1 MAVVDFKNSIEGS
14 CQMPNYWMEHV
25 HLVSKDPLKTAEFY
39 EKTLGAKMVE
49 RSTLSDGRI
58 LLSQLLDG
66 DVVSIKISNPREKP
80 LTSNTLPDGCGL
92 EHYGIKTDD
101 IEAAV
106 ADLKGRGIR
115 FVQDIV
121 EHPSGVKVAFFLSPD
136 DVLIELLQIPE

>member
-1 MAVVDFKNSIEGS
+1 
-14 CQMPNYWMEHV
+14 MPNYWMEHV

-39 EKTLGAKMVE
+39 EKTFGAKMAE
-49 RSTLSDGRI
+49 RSTLYDGRI

-66 DVVSIKISNPREKP
+66 DVVSIKISNPRDKP
-80 LTSNTLPDGCGL
+80 LSPNTLPDGCGL
-92 EHYGIKTDD
+92 EHYGIQTDD

-115 FVQDIV
+115 FVQDII
-121 EHPSGVKVAFFLSPD
+121 EQPSGVKVAFFLSPD

>member
-39 EKTLGAKMVE
+39 EETFGAKTVE
-49 RSTLSDGRI
+49 RSVLPDGRI

-66 DVVSIKISNPREKP
+66 DVVSIKISHPRDKP
-80 LTSNTLPDGCGL
+80 LVPDTLPDGCGL

-106 ADLKGRGIR
+106 VDLKGRGIR
-115 FVQDIV
+115 FVQDIIGL
-121 EHPSGVKVAFFLSPD
+121 PSGIKMAFFLSPD

>member
-1 MAVVDFKNSIEGS
+1 
-14 CQMPNYWMEHV
+14 MPNYWMEHV

-39 EKTLGAKMVE
+39 EKAFGAKTVE
-49 RSTLSDGRI
+49 RSVLPDGRI

-66 DVVSIKISNPREKP
+66 DVVSIKISNPRGKP
-80 LTSNTLPDGCGL
+80 LVPDTLPDGCGL

-106 ADLKGRGIR
+106 ADLKGREIR
-115 FVQDIV
+115 FVQDII
-121 EHPSGVKVAFFLSPD
+121 ELPSGIKITFFLSPD